1 MPTPELSS
9 TDKKHDYSATLN
21 LPAPDV
27 KNGEGD
33 GLDSNA
39 TAIPQRASLPQR
51 EPGILSNWRERDL
64 YGQTLAG
71 DKPLGTF
78 VLHDG
83 PPYSNGNL
91 HLGHALNKILKDLIV
106 KSKSMSGYKAPY
118 VPGWDNHGLPIETA
132 VTKEFREQKVI
143 PTPLELRKRCR
154 EYAREWVDTQREQF
168 ERLGVNGDWQH
179 PYLTMTG
186 HFEAEIVAA
195 FRILVE
201 RGFIY
206 RGLKPV
212 HWCPTDRTAL
222 ADAEIEYADR
232 VDQSIFVAFPLA
244 HDAKGLLPDDASP
257 QNTFAVAWTT
267 TPWTIPAN
275 VALAVNP
282 EDTYGFAEVNGN
294 YYLVS
299 ANFSRFSSFANLFF
313 PAMMQAGSG
322 EVKLSEKYSTFVGK
336 ELEGLEFKHPLYN
349 RLSPIVTADY
359 VTDESGTGIVHTAP
373 GHGREDFETGE
384 KYGLE
389 VLSPVDDSGRFTAE
403 AGPLFEGQTIWEGNT
418 SVIEALKAADA
429 LVGQIPI
436 DHSYPHCW
444 RCHNPVIFRA
454 TRQWFMSI
462 DHDGHRERCLAA
474 IENDVVW
481 FPKESINRITTM
493 VANRPDWCLSRQRVW
508 GVGIPV
514 FYCKQCDNEILEP
527 RVIQHV
533 ENLIRKSN
541 SDVWFELNTAQ
552 LLPDGFTCPHCGSSE
567 FGKETDIF
575 DVWFDSGTTNRAV
588 LASGEWP
595 NLHWPADVYLEGGD
609 QHRGWFNSS
618 LMIGMATKG
627 AAPFRQ
633 VVTNGWTLDEQGRK
647 FSKSLGNGVLPSEVI
662 AKFGAD
668 VLRLWVA
675 STDYFADVRVG
686 KGIMDQTVEAY
697 RRLRNTLR
705 FGLTNLQDFDPAA
718 NTVPDADLREL
729 DRFALHRLAEVAQ
742 TIRAAYDSYEFHRA
756 AQAVQQFTAFLSAFY
771 FDVLKDTLYAEAAD
785 SPKRRSAQTAVY
797 RIVHSLTIL
806 LAPII
811 SFTSDEIWAKLKIEG
826 EKPFSAQLVPF
837 PDLSRYNDP
846 ALAQRWQSVIQ
857 FREAAYRAI
866 ETARQAKQIGKPLEA
881 DVAARLPEPE
891 IAALRPY
898 ENELAELLLVSRVS
912 LNPASE
918 AIGSAF
924 DITRADGVKCAR
936 CWLIKTDVD
945 PDSGVCGRCRSVLN
959 L

>member
-1 MPTPELSS
+1 
-9 TDKKHDYSATLN
+9 
-21 LPAPDV
+21 
-27 KNGEGD
+27 
-33 GLDSNA
+33 
-39 TAIPQRASLPQR
+39 
-51 EPGILSNWRERDL
+51 
-64 YGQTLAG
+64 
-71 DKPLGTF
+71 
-78 VLHDG
+78 
-83 PPYSNGNL
+83 
-91 HLGHALNKILKDLIV
+91 
-106 KSKSMSGYKAPY
+106 MSGYKAPY

-154 EYAREWVDTQREQF
+154 EYAREWVDIQREQF

-232 VDQSIFVAFPLA
+232 DDPSIYVAFPLA
-244 HDAKGLLPDDASP
+244 ADPNSVLPQDGFTGDTYAII
-257 QNTFAVAWTT
+257 WTT

-275 VALAVNP
+275 LALAVHP
-282 EDTYGFAEVNGN
+282 EHEYVLLEHDGNRYLIGSELAAPVAALAGWGDAAVEAE
-294 YYLVS
+294 
-299 ANFSRFSSFANLFF
+299 FSI
-313 PAMMQAGSG
+313 PGAMLAGMQ
-322 EVKLSEKYSTFVGK
+322 
-336 ELEGLEFKHPLYN
+336 FKHPLYD
-349 RLSPIVTADY
+349 RLSPVVTADY
-359 VTDESGTGIVHTAP
+359 VTFEDGTGIVHTAP
-373 GHGREDFETGE
+373 GHGREDFETGQ
-384 KYGLE
+384 KNGLD

-403 AGPLFEGQTIWEGNT
+403 AGPEFVGQTIWEGNKT
-418 SVIEALKAADA
+418 VVEALRNVNA
-429 LVGQIPI
+429 LVALVII
-436 DHSYPHCW
+436 HHSYPHCW

-474 IENDVVW
+474 IENDVEW

-541 SDVWFELNTAQ
+541 SDVWFELDTAQ

-647 FSKSLGNGVLPSEVI
+647 FSKSLGNGVLPSDVI

-797 RIVHSLTIL
+797 RIVYSLTIL

-881 DVAARLPEPE
+881 DVVARLPEPE
-891 IAALRPY
+891 IATLRPY

-918 AIGSAF
+918 ASGSAF